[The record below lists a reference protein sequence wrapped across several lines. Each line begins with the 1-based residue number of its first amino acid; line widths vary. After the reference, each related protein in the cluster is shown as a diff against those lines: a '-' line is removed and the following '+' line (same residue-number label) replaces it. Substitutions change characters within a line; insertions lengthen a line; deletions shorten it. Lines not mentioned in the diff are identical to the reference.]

1 MKTKLGESVT
11 VVGVAAAVAENV
23 AADAVVAE
31 DGVAGLRDRG
41 HEGEGWA
48 GSVVVVVVVV
58 EGVDLR
64 RTVVGWVGVSG
75 MCVEVVGS
83 P

>member
-1 MKTKLGESVT
+1 MKTKLDELVT

-23 AADAVVAE
+23 AADAVAG

-41 HEGEGWA
+41 HEGVGWA
-48 GSVVVVVVVV
+48 GSVVVVL
-58 EGVDLR
+58 EGADLR